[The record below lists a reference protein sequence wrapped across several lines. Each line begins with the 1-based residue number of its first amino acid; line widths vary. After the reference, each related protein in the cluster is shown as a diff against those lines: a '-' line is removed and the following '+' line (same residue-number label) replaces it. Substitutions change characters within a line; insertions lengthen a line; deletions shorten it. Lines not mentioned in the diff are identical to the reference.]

1 MGITQINPFFDNKAD
16 QLKDPHVMFVT
27 DQASYDP
34 TYGDFI
40 TNYPGVI
47 KTEKEEIIIMNTAKF
62 NFGNGELSNSAI
74 IYNADNY
81 RMIGPLNLIEKLN
94 TMMP

>member
-1 MGITQINPFFDNKAD
+1 MGITQINPFFDHKVDELN
-16 QLKDPHVMFVT
+16 DPHVTFVM

-34 TYGDFI
+34 TYGEFL

-47 KTEKEEIIIMNTAKF
+47 KTETEEIINMDIAKF

-74 IYNADNY
+74 I
-81 RMIGPLNLIEKLN
+81 L
-94 TMMP
+94 